1 MRPTH
6 RESRSDDI
14 AFDDGFLKSPLNV
27 GESAAHHPDDL
38 QVALWPVHGL
48 GAPRNLKHGVRRNQ
62 LCGEPRVRCVDE
74 LHEAS
79 HELSVCGLHL
89 SPRKCLP
96 GWDAGLGGP
105 PVPAYPY
112 CSSCR
117 RVRHDQSRLPNGEY
131 RTEWVDAARNETH
144 RYRAGPI
151 SALGREHTGSRGLLY
166 VGLKTKG

>member
-1 MRPTH
+1 MFSACTAIVLPVGGTPKKPAMRPTH

-38 QVALWPVHGL
+38 QVALWPVHGF

-89 SPRKCLP
+89 SPRNVYQD
-96 GWDAGLGGP
+96 GTRGL
-105 PVPAYPY
+105 V
-112 CSSCR
+112 
-117 RVRHDQSRLPNGEY
+117 
-131 RTEWVDAARNETH
+131 AARCPRTH
-144 RYRAGPI
+144 IVRVAGVFDTI
-151 SALGREHTGSRGLLY
+151 K
-166 VGLKTKG
+166 VGC